1 MKSKQR
7 EQSYEERRALLKHF
21 PNSFDCYLNAI
32 QYTALKLLLSFI
44 GKKTKTQCSTCS
56 SLFTELLSL
65 KLHFCIWNESNCKNE
80 YSRIA
85 ILFEQ
90 LIVFLINCV
99 GKVFQVY
106 YHLLVKTQSC
116 SSICRNSKT
125 NSYYGRLLVVSKISL
140 PPPPLLLPKNKLFF
154 RFAFFFSLALIFLE

>member
-1 MKSKQR
+1 MH
-7 EQSYEERRALLKHF
+7 EERRALLKHF
-21 PNSFDCYLNAI
+21 PNSFDCYLNAL
-32 QYTALKLLLSFI
+32 QYIALKLLLSFI
-44 GKKTKTQCSTCS
+44 GKKTETQCSACS

-125 NSYYGRLLVVSKISL
+125 NSYYGRLLEVSKISL
-140 PPPPLLLPKNKLFF
+140 PPPLLPKNKLFF
-154 RFAFFFSLALIFLE
+154 RFAFFFLSGINIS